1 MHRIRFIRGQRR
13 ELYPPGYR
21 CVTRITRW
29 GNPYKVADHGR
40 ENAVRLYRAMLERM
54 TPDELLAAL
63 DALCK
68 GIDES
73 LYNVCTDLLVLEND
87 FDDSEEDHD
96 DDGKG
101 T

>member
-1 MHRIRFIRGQRR
+1 MTNDFDLDTYLG
-13 ELYPPGYR
+13 
-21 CVTRITRW
+21 
-29 GNPYKVADHGR
+29 
-40 ENAVRLYRAMLERM
+40 AVDASAA
-54 TPDELLAAL
+54 ELLAAL

>member
-29 GNPYKVADHGR
+29 GNPFKVADYGR
-40 ENAVRLYRAMLERM
+40 EEAVRLFRAMLERM

-73 LYNVCTDLLVLEND
+73 LYNVCTDLLVLENETLEVSGD
-87 FDDSEEDHD
+87 DDSE
-96 DDGKG
+96 
-101 T
+101 

>member
-1 MHRIRFIRGQRR
+1 MVDFDAFCAQ
-13 ELYPPGYR
+13 
-21 CVTRITRW
+21 
-29 GNPYKVADHGR
+29 ADDL
-40 ENAVRLYRAMLERM
+40 AA
-54 TPDELLAAL
+54 ELLAAL

>member
-1 MHRIRFIRGQRR
+1 MTFDFDAFCAQ
-13 ELYPPGYR
+13 
-21 CVTRITRW
+21 
-29 GNPYKVADHGR
+29 ADDL
-40 ENAVRLYRAMLERM
+40 AA
-54 TPDELLAAL
+54 ELLAAL

>member
-1 MHRIRFIRGQRR
+1 MGTVDAQ
-13 ELYPPGYR
+13 
-21 CVTRITRW
+21 
-29 GNPYKVADHGR
+29 A
-40 ENAVRLYRAMLERM
+40 A
-54 TPDELLAAL
+54 ELLAAL

-73 LYNVCTDLLVLEND
+73 LYNVCTNPLVLEND

>member
-1 MHRIRFIRGQRR
+1 MTDDFDLDESCAQ
-13 ELYPPGYR
+13 
-21 CVTRITRW
+21 
-29 GNPYKVADHGR
+29 ADILG
-40 ENAVRLYRAMLERM
+40 A
-54 TPDELLAAL
+54 ELLAAL

>member
-40 ENAVRLYRAMLERM
+40 ENAVRLFRAMLERM
-54 TPDELLAAL
+54 TPAELRAYLAPLRGATCLACSCKADELCHADVLLEYLAKVAP
-63 DALCK
+63 
-68 GIDES
+68 
-73 LYNVCTDLLVLEND
+73 
-87 FDDSEEDHD
+87 
-96 DDGKG
+96 
-101 T
+101 

>member
-1 MHRIRFIRGQRR
+1 MRDFDLDAYLINVDAQ
-13 ELYPPGYR
+13 
-21 CVTRITRW
+21 
-29 GNPYKVADHGR
+29 
-40 ENAVRLYRAMLERM
+40 
-54 TPDELLAAL
+54 PDELLAAL
-63 DALCK
+63 DAPCK